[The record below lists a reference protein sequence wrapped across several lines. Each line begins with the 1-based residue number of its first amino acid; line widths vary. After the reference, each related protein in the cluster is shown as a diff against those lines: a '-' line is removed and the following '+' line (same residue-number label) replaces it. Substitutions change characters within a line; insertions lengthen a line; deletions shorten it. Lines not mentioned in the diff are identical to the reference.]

1 MVFTR
6 SGLIN
11 PYLLL
16 IVSALCQEM
25 AAGQNMVAFG
35 VGEVILAVSPMAG
48 KGTLDDPIRPA
59 IVAQL
64 KQAIG
69 AKPIQYRWIPSDDK
83 KLAVVEI
90 RVLEGSAEVVAEGR
104 RIAASMPQASYF
116 ERGSKSRTEV
126 LEEIRKVRKDFTFEH
141 FATATGPRYAVPVQ
155 GVRP

>member
-1 MVFTR
+1 MVFSR

-11 PYLLL
+11 PYILL
-16 IVSALCQEM
+16 IVSAVCHEM
-25 AAGQNMVAFG
+25 AAGQNMAAFG
-35 VGEVILAVSPMAG
+35 AGEVILVVSPLAG
-48 KGTLDDPIRPA
+48 KGTLDDPVRPA

-69 AKPIQYRWIPSDDK
+69 TKPIRYRWIPSDDK

-90 RVLEGSAEVVAEGR
+90 RVMEPEVAAEGR
-104 RIAASMPQASYF
+104 RIAASMPQTSYF
-116 ERGSKSRTEV
+116 ERGAKSRAEV

-141 FATATGPRYAVPVQ
+141 FATATGPRFAAVAE